1 MHVYSACFV
10 VTCKGDSSLAC
21 DVRANVR
28 MCFENFVLAYHR
40 RQAVTLPSYTHF
52 FSPSSI
58 CLYACMARSLV
69 VSIRT
74 KTRNALAAQCMLS
87 SNVRFPI
94 SLPLA
99 PGVHHRIALRAE
111 RHVAGDAKVQLDAA
125 TLATDD
131 AAARRRC
138 HCRTNLSPL
147 SFGYIVVFLS
157 VLGVPCFEQT
167 RSSSNPAKR
176 PRPRALSLSPSPS
189 ESFLPHFLSCSLSLS
204 PLLSLSRSLSLG

>member
-40 RQAVTLPSYTHF
+40 RQAVTVPSYTHF

-138 HCRTNLSPL
+138 HCCPISVLFQIVFPF
-147 SFGYIVVFLS
+147 SFGCSLCIPHPHPDL
-157 VLGVPCFEQT
+157 T
-167 RSSSNPAKR
+167 NPAKS
-176 PRPRALSLSPSPS
+176 AAAA
-189 ESFLPHFLSCSLSLS
+189 CS
-204 PLLSLSRSLSLG
+204 